1 MTYSN
6 ACVAKAACQLDG
18 STPGVCVCWGAF
30 EGQYLLDCVPGD
42 NCNNYESLAAAKTAC
57 AAAGDAC
64 AGAITSFAGYQ
75 IQGTFFDP
83 FPQPVPTPAGVT
95 SYPKISCTPCNCIRE
110 PCLCCGGGAPTVGS
124 NCFRGQPPSFDCYSK
139 EVWSAEKSKWCC
151 DKKQLGCLKCGGT
164 ATPVEGS
171 NCGRGQP
178 RCGDGFY
185 CDVDPTDKWAV
196 CCPLPPPCEP
206 NPDGICTQ
214 ERDPVC
220 GKDGLTY
227 GNKCEAQRVCQL
239 DGSTP
244 GRCCK
249 PKPGGICTKDYT
261 PVCGKDGHTYGNECE
276 AALVCQL
283 EGSTPGKCYCKPNP
297 GGICTQEVDPVCGK
311 NKITYG
317 NKCKAQLVC
326 QLDGSSAGPHAQLR
340 VAAYLKWEH
349 HRRPTHERLRTS
361 STGCAARHVSA
372 DGMSSAPPIGR
383 VAFSKK
389 IKAVLSFNFKKG
401 I

>member
-1 MTYSN
+1 MARVACEPKEANCIEIFQPVCGTDYITYGN
-6 ACVAKAACQLDG
+6 KCFAEAACQLDG

-124 NCFRGQPPSFDCYSK
+124 NCFRGQPRTSHLPPSFNCYSR
-139 EVWSAEKSKWCC
+139 ELWSTEKSKWCC
-151 DKKQLGCLKCGGT
+151 DNKQLGCLKCGGT

-244 GRCCK
+244 GKCYCK
-249 PKPGGICTKDYT
+249 PNPGGICTKDYK

-326 QLDGSSAGPHAQLR
+326 QLDGSSAGPC
-340 VAAYLKWEH
+340 V
-349 HRRPTHERLRTS
+349 
-361 STGCAARHVSA
+361 
-372 DGMSSAPPIGR
+372 
-383 VAFSKK
+383 
-389 IKAVLSFNFKKG
+389 
-401 I
+401 